1 MIGNGILLQELG
13 VQEAEEAGGRRQ
25 KGNIFPQT
33 PVTSHQSPVTS
44 CMNYEL

>member
-1 MIGNGILLQELG
+1 MIGNGILLQESG

-25 KGNIFPQT
+25 KAEGKYFS